1 MGHRQYSISNT
12 ETPDLHAQLLSISLS
27 KDEAD
32 WKNIYHTH
40 HFTEIFYVVSGKGL
54 FMLKDKPHLSIS
66 KGDLIIIPPHTEHTE
81 RSVPG
86 NPLEYYALGID
97 GVILLAENQSPYT
110 HMLCNFSSNE
120 FINTLFEQMLLEMH
134 NHAYGDNAICQKLL
148 EILLIKIV
156 RTQHLKPIPTT
167 TQKMSKECAKIKEYL
182 DTHYGERITL
192 DSLTALT
199 HMNKYYMAHSFTKY
213 TGLSPIQYLNEVRL
227 KTACGLLEKT
237 DLSISDISSTIGFSS
252 PSYFTQSFHK
262 KYNITPI
269 KYRKKSERSE
279 LS

>member
-1 MGHRQYSISNT
+1 MGHRQYSVSNT
-12 ETPDLHAQLLSISLS
+12 NAPELHAQLLSISLS
-27 KDEAD
+27 KDEED

-40 HFTEIFYVVSGKGL
+40 HFTEIFYVVDGKGL
-54 FMLKDKPHLSIS
+54 FILKDKPHFPIQ
-66 KGDLIIIPPHTEHTE
+66 KGDLVIIPPHMEHTE

-86 NPLEYYALGID
+86 MPLEYYVLGID
-97 GVILLAENQSPYT
+97 GVVLLSEDQNPYT
-110 HMLCNFSSNE
+110 HMLCNFSSSE
-120 FINTLFEQMLLEMH
+120 FINILFEQMLHEMH
-134 NHAYGDNAICQKLL
+134 NHAYGDNSICQKLL

-156 RTQHLKPIPTT
+156 RTQHLQPVATST
-167 TQKMSKECAKIKEYL
+167 RRMSKECAKIKEYL
-182 DTHYGERITL
+182 DTHYSEHITL
-192 DSLTALT
+192 DSLTNLT

-262 KYNITPI
+262 KYQITPI
-269 KYRKKSERSE
+269 KYRKNCENEDS
-279 LS
+279 

>member
-12 ETPDLHAQLLSISLS
+12 TTPELHAQLLSISLS

-40 HFTEIFYVVSGKGL
+40 HFTEIFYVVDGKGL
-54 FMLKDKPHLSIS
+54 FMLKDQPHLPIE
-66 KGDLIIIPPHTEHTE
+66 KGDLIIIPPHMEHTE
-81 RSVPG
+81 RSVSG
-86 NPLEYYALGID
+86 RPLEYYVLGID
-97 GVILLAENQSPYT
+97 GIALLSEDQNPYN
-110 HMLCNFSSNE
+110 HMRCNFSSTE
-120 FINTLFEQMLLEMH
+120 FIDILFKQMLHEMH
-134 NHAYGDNAICQKLL
+134 NHDYGDNTICQKLL

-156 RTQHLKPIPTT
+156 RLQHLQPVATT
-167 TQKMSKECAKIKEYL
+167 TKRMSKECAKIKEYL
-182 DTHYGERITL
+182 DTHYAEHITL
-192 DSLTALT
+192 DSLTNLT

-262 KYNITPI
+262 KYQITPI
-269 KYRKKSERSE
+269 KFRKNYE
-279 LS
+279 LSDNK